1 AFTALQPRLSAAIFV
16 DERELPVCL
25 WGLCQSNPDG
35 FLLAHIA
42 HRQLRLLPSE
52 MLIGAARKALIV
64 TLEMV
69 DDYSVFKKEL
79 GMAGTACG
87 ADHGNQQRY
96 RGPLH
101 RPAIRPCFSAPYFRR
116 QWSKRG

>member
-1 AFTALQPRLSAAIFV
+1 AFTALQPCLSAAIFV
-16 DERELPVCL
+16 DERERPVCL

-69 DDYSVFKKEL
+69 DDYSVVEKEL
-79 GMAGTACG
+79 GMAGTAAGTEHRNQHRLRG
-87 ADHGNQQRY
+87 A
-96 RGPLH
+96 PP
-101 RPAIRPCFSAPYFRR
+101 RPSLPP
-116 QWSKRG
+116 

>member
-1 AFTALQPRLSAAIFV
+1 AFTALQPCLSAAIFV
-16 DERELPVCL
+16 DERERPVCL

-69 DDYSVFKKEL
+69 DDYSVVEKEL
-79 GMAGTACG
+79 GMAGTPAETR
-87 ADHGNQQRY
+87 HSNNQHY
-96 RGPLH
+96 RRALC
-101 RPAIRPCFSAPYFRR
+101 RPALPPLFP
-116 QWSKRG
+116 